1 MGNNNRR
8 PSNFGN
14 EGIVLYYNSNSF
26 YSQKILFALY
36 EKNIKF
42 TAYEIDVHNGEQ
54 YSQWFLELNPKG
66 EVPVLQDGTLIVPES
81 GRIISY
87 IEDHYQGENIPNL
100 FPRDLD
106 QYVSDKIL
114 FFHRKI
120 SRIPIGAISM
130 GSFIHT
136 DLCSNPKP
144 PFIGITRS
152 SFIQNDAKISSV
164 LEQYAKVNPIHAE
177 SLRKKA
183 QFQEKKRA
191 IFTNRDE
198 FMILVNAVDAVLTE
212 IETHLEKNESTNIW
226 LCCNQ
231 ITIADISLA
240 VLLQRLYCLG
250 FEEYFW
256 MHKRPYLQQYFAQ
269 ISKRDSFK
277 KSMPTTFSTVR
288 AVWTKTP
295 WVYKAGVAALSATI
309 VLSGIMVKT

>member
-14 EGIVLYYNSNSF
+14 EGIVLYYNANSF

-42 TAYEIDVHNGEQ
+42 TAYEIDVTNGEQ

-106 QYVSDKIL
+106 QSVSDRIL

-144 PFIGITRS
+144 PFIGITRG
-152 SFIQNDAKISSV
+152 SFLQNDAKISSV

-191 IFTNRDE
+191 IFTNRNE
-198 FMILVNAVDAVLTE
+198 FMILMNAVDAVLTE
-212 IETHLEKNESTNIW
+212 IETELEKNESTNIW
-226 LCCNQ
+226 LCSNQ
-231 ITIADISLA
+231 LTIADISLA

-256 MHKRPYLQQYFAQ
+256 MNKRPHVQHYFAQ